1 MIILLIFLVF
11 LIFLLFG
18 APLIT
23 ALGLSTLFPIF
34 FGESGAYTTEAVS
47 RWIVQ
52 GADSITVISIPMFI
66 LAGAIMS
73 KGGIAKKIF
82 DVFAYFVGGK
92 RAGLLIATIFT
103 CLFYG
108 AISGSGVA
116 TAAAVGGMTLPILMK
131 LGYDKVFCA
140 SLIAV
145 AGSLGVVIPPSIPF
159 VIYGSITGTSVSG
172 LFTAG
177 ILPGSLIGSS
187 LCIYTWFYCKK
198 HGEDKEK
205 IDAMVKELKS
215 RGLFN
220 ILKESFWAIL
230 SPVIILGGIYSGIV
244 TPTEAAVVSVIYSLL
259 ISIFVYKTIKFSE
272 IIELVRTAI
281 SQFAGLVLLLA
292 LATSFSRALTV
303 LQGSKIIGDF
313 IINYISYKYLFL
325 LILNILLFIMGM
337 FMDVGPV
344 VAILGPILLPA
355 AVELGIS
362 PIHMGIIMVCN
373 LAVGMVTPPF
383 GMNLFVVSPMVEKSS
398 LEVGKS
404 AIPFIGAFIIALV
417 LITYVPAI
425 SLLLVR

>member
-1 MIILLIFLVF
+1 MDHLYVF
-11 LIFLLFG
+11 TPGF
-18 APLIT
+18 
-23 ALGLSTLFPIF
+23 
-34 FGESGAYTTEAVS
+34 
-47 RWIVQ
+47 IV
-52 GADSITVISIPMFI
+52 
-66 LAGAIMS
+66 
-73 KGGIAKKIF
+73 K
-82 DVFAYFVGGK
+82 
-92 RAGLLIATIFT
+92 
-103 CLFYG
+103 
-108 AISGSGVA
+108 
-116 TAAAVGGMTLPILMK
+116 
-131 LGYDKVFCA
+131 
-140 SLIAV
+140 
-145 AGSLGVVIPPSIPF
+145 
-159 VIYGSITGTSVSG
+159 
-172 LFTAG
+172 
-177 ILPGSLIGSS
+177 
-187 LCIYTWFYCKK
+187 TWRRQR
-198 HGEDKEK
+198 K

-230 SPVIILGGIYSGIV
+230 SSVIILGGIYSGIV